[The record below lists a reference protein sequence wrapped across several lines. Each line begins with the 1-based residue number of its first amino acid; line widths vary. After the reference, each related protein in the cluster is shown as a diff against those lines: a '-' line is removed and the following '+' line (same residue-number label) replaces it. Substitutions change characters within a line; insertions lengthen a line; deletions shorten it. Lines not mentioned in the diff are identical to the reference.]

1 MKSKIVLNVY
11 RPEKECAA
19 SFAWTKKQNG
29 SSGSS
34 SGKQGCLPNTSFR
47 KLLSRD
53 LTWLKS
59 RRKRAMI
66 VKPETWIF

>member
-11 RPEKECAA
+11 RPEKGMCGVVRLDEEAERLIRQLQRETGL
-19 SFAWTKKQNG
+19 S
-29 SSGSS
+29 
-34 SGKQGCLPNTSFR
+34 TSFR

-59 RRKRAMI
+59 RRKKSNDRQA
-66 VKPETWIF
+66 